1 MPTVGSCAFYGTAN
15 TMSCVTESIGMQLPG
30 GGSIP
35 AVYVERLRHAKASG
49 EKIVE
54 LVRKNI
60 KATDIMTMESM
71 RNAIS
76 FLMATGGSTNG
87 VLHLA
92 ALGNELGFDPDIIMN
107 EFDRLSKEV
116 PQICRI
122 YPAGT
127 NNYVME
133 DFYFPEEYQ
142 GLWNI

>member
-1 MPTVGSCAFYGTAN
+1 
-15 TMSCVTESIGMQLPG
+15 
-30 GGSIP
+30 
-35 AVYVERLRHAKASG
+35 
-49 EKIVE
+49 
-54 LVRKNI
+54 
-60 KATDIMTMESM
+60 MESM

-133 DFYFPEEYQ
+133 DFYFSGGVPRVMEYLKSKLDTSVMTVTGKTLGENIEEY
-142 GLWNI
+142 